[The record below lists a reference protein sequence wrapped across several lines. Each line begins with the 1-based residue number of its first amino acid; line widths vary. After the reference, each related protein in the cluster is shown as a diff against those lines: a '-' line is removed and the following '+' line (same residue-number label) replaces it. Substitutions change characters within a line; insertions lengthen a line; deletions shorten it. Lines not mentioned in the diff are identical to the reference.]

1 MKTATQTR
9 LPQKLYAQPSR
20 KSSVAAKKLNRLT
33 RTPTARNTPK
43 GTVTVTCSAL
53 NVRADANA
61 QSERIGGLIC
71 GQTASYSEEKN
82 GWLKIAYKN
91 TFGWINAQYT
101 DYKKEE
107 EEPPKTF
114 DSFDVRVTASSGL
127 NLRDNP
133 GTSGTNVLTVIP
145 SGTRLTVT
153 DEKNGWYH
161 VEYNGKS
168 GWISADY
175 TVKVQDVTPDKQKA
189 VELAQKY
196 IGEKTHDLVGIMPF
210 LTDISWAAGS
220 NNGYDLNCAN
230 FVSACLEYGNLT
242 SKHCISVSDL
252 KSTITA
258 YGYRTVS
265 RSAARPGDVWI
276 ASEGSHTELVEY
288 GTGSDTVHLIGSNNI
303 ESDVQY
309 VSRAKKTTGTIYT
322 LD

>member
-1 MKTATQTR
+1 
-9 LPQKLYAQPSR
+9 
-20 KSSVAAKKLNRLT
+20 
-33 RTPTARNTPK
+33 
-43 GTVTVTCSAL
+43 
-53 NVRADANA
+53 
-61 QSERIGGLIC
+61 
-71 GQTASYSEEKN
+71 
-82 GWLKIAYKN
+82 
-91 TFGWINAQYT
+91 
-101 DYKKEE
+101 
-107 EEPPKTF
+107 
-114 DSFDVRVTASSGL
+114 
-127 NLRDNP
+127 
-133 GTSGTNVLTVIP
+133 
-145 SGTRLTVT
+145 
-153 DEKNGWYH
+153 
-161 VEYNGKS
+161 
-168 GWISADY
+168 
-175 TVKVQDVTPDKQKA
+175 
-189 VELAQKY
+189 
-196 IGEKTHDLVGIMPF
+196 MPF